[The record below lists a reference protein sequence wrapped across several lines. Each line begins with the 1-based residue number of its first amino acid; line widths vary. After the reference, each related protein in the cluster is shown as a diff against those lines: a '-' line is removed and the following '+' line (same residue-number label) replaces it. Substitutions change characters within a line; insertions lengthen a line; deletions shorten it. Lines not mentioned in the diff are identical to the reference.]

1 VDLCRAVQKANQL
14 GWVEQLGQP
23 CSWQKRPIAAMK
35 IVAGGTE
42 IIPGELTI
50 LSQQSQSSR
59 SRSALRTLISLSE
72 CRNQDDGPDPSDI
85 HVNFISCDFDGD
97 IPPPG
102 AVNIFLHAMRTRR
115 GVVGLH
121 CDGLRGRTGLFAAM
135 HLMHAHGFDARTA
148 MAWVR
153 IACPGPAGRI
163 SSSHAQYLLHLGSA
177 VLSRACGVD
186 ADAAF
191 RRGAYRW
198 WREYMDWVLA
208 GGEERPPRTRPQSAM
223 MRGGEEAG
231 PRWRAPGVAGAP
243 CCVCG
248 GGRRR
253 WPAAAAAAAPLTEA
267 PRMVSAMG

>member
-1 VDLCRAVQKANQL
+1 
-14 GWVEQLGQP
+14 
-23 CSWQKRPIAAMK
+23 
-35 IVAGGTE
+35 
-42 IIPGELTI
+42 
-50 LSQQSQSSR
+50 
-59 SRSALRTLISLSE
+59 
-72 CRNQDDGPDPSDI
+72 
-85 HVNFISCDFDGD
+85 
-97 IPPPG
+97 
-102 AVNIFLHAMRTRR
+102 MRTRA
-115 GVVGLH
+115 GVVGLQ

-208 GGEERPPRTRPQSAM
+208 GAVDSDPAPLTKPQSAM
-223 MRGGEEAG
+223 CGGVEAPAEAVRAMARRFAG
-231 PRWRAPGVAGAP
+231 PRWRALGCGGAP
-243 CCVCG
+243 CWPG
-248 GGRRR
+248 EYGRRCS
-253 WPAAAAAAAPLTEA
+253 AAAAAAAATEVPL
-267 PRMVSAMG
+267 MVSTKE